1 MNDLLT
7 VNNLTKTYDR
17 FALQNLSFSL
27 PEGCITGFIGANGAG
42 KTTTLRAIL
51 DLIHKDSGE
60 VRIFDLD
67 MATNTRAIKDR
78 IGVVLDNGGFYDE
91 LSLNE
96 MKRVIAPAYSQWS
109 DEDFQRWLEHFRL
122 DSHQQIATLS
132 RGMRM
137 KFALALALSHNAEL
151 LIMDEPTSGLDPKI
165 RRQLLRTLSTF
176 MENGGKGVFF
186 STHITSDLDKIADF
200 LVMIDDGQILFQED
214 KDTLLDSHRILKGDS
229 AALTTDTRPL
239 FLSLEET
246 AYGFTG
252 LTRAPEALDAF
263 PDALVERPTVEDI
276 MLAYMKGDARHA
288 HSSRAQRFSH
298 R

>member
-1 MNDLLT
+1 MNELLS
-7 VNNLTKTYDR
+7 VRGLTKNFDR
-17 FALQNLSFSL
+17 FSLQELSFSL

-60 VRIFDLD
+60 VCVFGLD
-67 MATNTRAIKDR
+67 MGTNARAIKDR

-96 MKRVIAPAYSQWS
+96 MKRIIAPAYSRWS
-109 DEDFQRWLEHFRL
+109 DEDFQRWLERFRL
-122 DSHQQIATLS
+122 DPSQKIETLS

-137 KFALALALSHNAEL
+137 KFALALALSHGAEL
-151 LIMDEPTSGLDPKI
+151 LIMDEPTSGLDP
-165 RRQLLRTLSTF
+165 RVRQDLLRILSEF
-176 MENGGKGVFF
+176 MADGGKGVFF
-186 STHITSDLDKIADF
+186 STHITSGLDKIADY
-200 LVMIDDGQILFQED
+200 LIMIDDGRILFQED
-214 KDTLLDSHRILKGDS
+214 KDTLLDTHRILKGDRT
-229 AALTTDTRPL
+229 ALTAETRAL

-246 AYGFTG
+246 VYGFTG
-252 LTRAPEALDAF
+252 LTRAPEALNAF

-288 HSSRAQRFSH
+288 HSSRAQRFPH

>member
-1 MNDLLT
+1 MNELLS
-7 VNNLTKTYDR
+7 VRGLTKNFDR
-17 FALQNLSFSL
+17 FSLQELSFSL

-51 DLIHKDSGE
+51 DLIHKDSGD
-60 VRIFDLD
+60 VRIFGLD
-67 MATNTRAIKDR
+67 MATDARAIKDR
-78 IGVVLDNGGFYDE
+78 IGVVLDDGGFYDE
-91 LSLNE
+91 LSLGE
-96 MKRVIAPAYSQWS
+96 MKRIIAPAYSRWS
-109 DEDFQRWLEHFRL
+109 DEDFQRWLDHFRL
-122 DSHQQIATLS
+122 DPHQKIATLS

-137 KFALALALSHNAEL
+137 KFALALAMSHGAE
-151 LIMDEPTSGLDPKI
+151 
-165 RRQLLRTLSTF
+165 LLRTLSTF

-200 LVMIDDGQILFQED
+200 LVMIDDGQIIFQED

-252 LTRAPEALDAF
+252 LTCAPEALDAF

>member
-1 MNDLLT
+1 MPSST
-7 VNNLTKTYDR
+7 
-17 FALQNLSFSL
+17 
-27 PEGCITGFIGANGAG
+27 
-42 KTTTLRAIL
+42 
-51 DLIHKDSGE
+51 LIHKDSGE

-165 RRQLLRTLSTF
+165 RRQLLSALQTF

-229 AALTTDTRPL
+229 AALTTDTRSL

>member
-7 VNNLTKTYDR
+7 VDNLTKTYDR
-17 FALQNLSFSL
+17 FALHNISFSL

-42 KTTTLRAIL
+42 KTTTLRTIL
-51 DLIHKDSGE
+51 DLVHKDSGE
-60 VRIFDLD
+60 VCVFGLD
-67 MATNTRAIKDR
+67 MGTDARAIKDR

-109 DEDFQRWLEHFRL
+109 DEDFRRWLERFRL
-122 DSHQQIATLS
+122 DPSQKIETLS

-151 LIMDEPTSGLDPKI
+151 LIMDEPTSGLDP
-165 RRQLLRTLSTF
+165 RVRQDLLRILSEF
-176 MENGGKGVFF
+176 MADGGKGVFF
-186 STHITSDLDKIADF
+186 STHITSDLDKIADY
-200 LVMIDDGQILFQED
+200 LIMIDDGRVLFQED
-214 KDTLLDSHRILKGDS
+214 KDTLLDTHRIIKGDS

>member
-1 MNDLLT
+1 MNELLS
-7 VNNLTKTYDR
+7 VRGLTKNFDR
-17 FALQNLSFSL
+17 FSLQELSFSL

-42 KTTTLRAIL
+42 KTTTLRTIL
-51 DLIHKDSGE
+51 DLIHKDSGD
-60 VRIFDLD
+60 VRIFGLD
-67 MATNTRAIKDR
+67 MSTDARAIKDR
-78 IGVVLDNGGFYDE
+78 IGVVLDGGGFYDE
-91 LSLNE
+91 LSLSE
-96 MKRVIAPAYSQWS
+96 MKRIIAPAYSHWS
-109 DEDFQRWLEHFRL
+109 DEDFQRWLDHFRL
-122 DSHQQIATLS
+122 DPHQKIATLS

-137 KFALALALSHNAEL
+137 KFALALAMSHGAEL

-200 LVMIDDGQILFQED
+200 LVMIDDGQIIFQED

-229 AALTTDTRPL
+229 AALTADTRPL

-252 LTRAPEALDAF
+252 LTYAPEALDAF

>member
-1 MNDLLT
+1 MNELLS
-7 VNNLTKTYDR
+7 VRGLTKNFDR
-17 FALQNLSFSL
+17 FSLQELSFSL

-42 KTTTLRAIL
+42 KTTTLRTIL
-51 DLIHKDSGE
+51 DLIHKDSGD
-60 VRIFDLD
+60 VRIFGLD
-67 MATNTRAIKDR
+67 MSTDARAIKDR
-78 IGVVLDNGGFYDE
+78 IGVVLDDGGFYDE
-91 LSLNE
+91 LSLGE
-96 MKRVIAPAYSQWS
+96 MKRIIAPAYSRWS
-109 DEDFQRWLEHFRL
+109 DEDFQCWLDHFRL
-122 DSHQQIATLS
+122 DPHQKIATLS

-137 KFALALALSHNAEL
+137 KFALALAMSHGAEL

-252 LTRAPEALDAF
+252 LTRASEALDAF

>member
-67 MATNTRAIKDR
+67 MATDARAIKDR
-78 IGVVLDNGGFYDE
+78 IGVVLDDGGFYDE
-91 LSLNE
+91 LSLSE
-96 MKRVIAPAYSQWS
+96 MKRIIAPAYSHWS
-109 DEDFQRWLEHFRL
+109 DEDFQRWLDHFRL
-122 DSHQQIATLS
+122 DPHQKIATLS

-137 KFALALALSHNAEL
+137 KFALALAMSHGAEL

-200 LVMIDDGQILFQED
+200 LVMIDDGQIIFQED

-229 AALTTDTRPL
+229 AALTADTRPL

-276 MLAYMKGDARHA
+276 MLAYMKGDAHHA

>member
-1 MNDLLT
+1 MNELLS
-7 VNNLTKTYDR
+7 VRGLTKNFDH
-17 FALQNLSFSL
+17 FSLQELSFSL

-42 KTTTLRAIL
+42 KTTTLRTIL
-51 DLIHKDSGE
+51 DLIHKDSGD
-60 VRIFDLD
+60 VRIFGLD
-67 MATNTRAIKDR
+67 MSTDARAIKDR
-78 IGVVLDNGGFYDE
+78 IGVVLDDGGFYDE
-91 LSLNE
+91 LSLGE
-96 MKRVIAPAYSQWS
+96 MKRIIAPAYSRWS
-109 DEDFQRWLEHFRL
+109 DEDFQRWLKRFRL
-122 DSHQQIATLS
+122 EPAQKIETLS

-137 KFALALALSHNAEL
+137 KFALALALSHGAEL
-151 LIMDEPTSGLDPKI
+151 LIMDEPTSGLDP
-165 RRQLLRTLSTF
+165 RVRQDLLRILSEF
-176 MENGGKGVFF
+176 MADGGKGVFF
-186 STHITSDLDKIADF
+186 STHITSDLDKIADY
-200 LVMIDDGQILFQED
+200 LIMIDDGQVLFQED

-229 AALTTDTRPL
+229 AALTADTRPL

-252 LTRAPEALDAF
+252 LTCAPEALDAF

>member
-165 RRQLLRTLSTF
+165 RRQLLSALQTF

-186 STHITSDLDKIADF
+186 STHITSDLDKIADY
-200 LVMIDDGQILFQED
+200 LMMIDDGRILFQED
-214 KDTLLDSHRILKGDS
+214 KDTLLDTHRIIKGDR

-288 HSSRAQRFSH
+288 HSSRVQRFSH

>member
-1 MNDLLT
+1 MNELLS
-7 VNNLTKTYDR
+7 VRGLTKNFDR
-17 FALQNLSFSL
+17 FSLQELSFSL

-42 KTTTLRAIL
+42 KTTTLRTIL
-51 DLIHKDSGE
+51 DLIHKDSGD
-60 VRIFDLD
+60 VRIFGLD
-67 MATNTRAIKDR
+67 MSTDARAIKDR
-78 IGVVLDNGGFYDE
+78 IGVVLDDGGFYDE
-91 LSLNE
+91 LSLGE
-96 MKRVIAPAYSQWS
+96 MKRIIAPAYSRWS
-109 DEDFQRWLEHFRL
+109 DEDFQRWLDHFRL
-122 DSHQQIATLS
+122 DPHQKIATLS

-137 KFALALALSHNAEL
+137 KFALALAMSHGAEL

-229 AALTTDTRPL
+229 ASLTADTRPL

-288 HSSRAQRFSH
+288 HSSRVQRFSH

>member
-91 LSLNE
+91 LSLSE
-96 MKRVIAPAYSQWS
+96 MKRIIAPAYSHWS
-109 DEDFQRWLEHFRL
+109 DEDFQRWLDHFRL
-122 DSHQQIATLS
+122 DPHQKIATLS

-137 KFALALALSHNAEL
+137 KFALALAMSHSAEL

-200 LVMIDDGQILFQED
+200 LVMIDDGQIIFQED

-229 AALTTDTRPL
+229 AALTADTRPL

-252 LTRAPEALDAF
+252 LTYAPEALDAF

>member
-1 MNDLLT
+1 
-7 VNNLTKTYDR
+7 
-17 FALQNLSFSL
+17 
-27 PEGCITGFIGANGAG
+27 
-42 KTTTLRAIL
+42 
-51 DLIHKDSGE
+51 
-60 VRIFDLD
+60 
-67 MATNTRAIKDR
+67 
-78 IGVVLDNGGFYDE
+78 
-91 LSLNE
+91 
-96 MKRVIAPAYSQWS
+96 
-109 DEDFQRWLEHFRL
+109 
-122 DSHQQIATLS
+122 
-132 RGMRM
+132 MRM
-137 KFALALALSHNAEL
+137 KFALALAMSHSAEL

-200 LVMIDDGQILFQED
+200 LVMIDDGQIIFQED

-229 AALTTDTRPL
+229 AALTADTRPL

-246 AYGFTG
+246 
-252 LTRAPEALDAF
+252 LTWIHWSHPRAEALDAF

>member
-1 MNDLLT
+1 M
-7 VNNLTKTYDR
+7 
-17 FALQNLSFSL
+17 
-27 PEGCITGFIGANGAG
+27 
-42 KTTTLRAIL
+42 
-51 DLIHKDSGE
+51 
-60 VRIFDLD
+60 RIFGLD
-67 MATNTRAIKDR
+67 MSTDARAIKDR
-78 IGVVLDNGGFYDE
+78 IGVVLDDGGFYDE
-91 LSLNE
+91 LSLGE
-96 MKRVIAPAYSQWS
+96 MKRIIAPAYSRWS
-109 DEDFQRWLEHFRL
+109 DEDFQRWLDHFRL
-122 DSHQQIATLS
+122 DPHQKIATLS

-137 KFALALALSHNAEL
+137 KFALALAMSHGAEL

-200 LVMIDDGQILFQED
+200 LVMIDDGQIIFQED

-252 LTRAPEALDAF
+252 LTCAAGSARRVSRRPRRAPDRRRHHARLH
-263 PDALVERPTVEDI
+263 ERRCSPCSFI
-276 MLAYMKGDARHA
+276 SCSKIF
-288 HSSRAQRFSH
+288 SSLKNTCSWCYSSLWLCRRFCSGAIPSSPPCWDKFSLLSSAC
-298 R
+298 

>member
-1 MNDLLT
+1 MNELLS
-7 VNNLTKTYDR
+7 VRGLTKNFDR
-17 FALQNLSFSL
+17 FSLQELSFSL

-42 KTTTLRAIL
+42 KTTTLRTIL
-51 DLIHKDSGE
+51 DLIHKDSGD
-60 VRIFDLD
+60 VRIFGLD
-67 MATNTRAIKDR
+67 MSTDARAIKDR
-78 IGVVLDNGGFYDE
+78 IGVVLDDGGFYDE
-91 LSLNE
+91 LSLGE
-96 MKRVIAPAYSQWS
+96 IKRIIAPAYSRWS
-109 DEDFQRWLEHFRL
+109 DEDFQRWLDHFRL
-122 DSHQQIATLS
+122 DPHQKIATLS

-137 KFALALALSHNAEL
+137 KFALALAMSHGAEL

-200 LVMIDDGQILFQED
+200 LVMIDDGQIIFQED

-229 AALTTDTRPL
+229 AALTADTRPL

-246 AYGFTG
+246 AYGFIG
-252 LTRAPEALDAF
+252 LTYAPEALDAF

>member
-137 KFALALALSHNAEL
+137 KFALALAMSHGAEL

-229 AALTTDTRPL
+229 AALTADTRPL

-252 LTRAPEALDAF
+252 LTCAPEALDAF

>member
-7 VNNLTKTYDR
+7 VRGLTKNFDR
-17 FALQNLSFSL
+17 FALQELSFSL

-51 DLIHKDSGE
+51 DLIHNDSGD
-60 VRIFDLD
+60 VRIFGLD
-67 MATNTRAIKDR
+67 MATDARAIKDR
-78 IGVVLDNGGFYDE
+78 IGVVLDDGGFYDE
-91 LSLNE
+91 LSLGE

-109 DEDFQRWLEHFRL
+109 DEDFQRWLDHFRL
-122 DSHQQIATLS
+122 DPHQKIATLS

-137 KFALALALSHNAEL
+137 KFALALAMSHSAEL

-200 LVMIDDGQILFQED
+200 LVMIDDGQIIFQED

-229 AALTTDTRPL
+229 AALTADTRPL

-252 LTRAPEALDAF
+252 LTYAPEALDAF

-288 HSSRAQRFSH
+288 HSSRVQRFSH

>member
-60 VRIFDLD
+60 VCVFGLD
-67 MATNTRAIKDR
+67 MGTNARAIKDR

-96 MKRVIAPAYSQWS
+96 MKRIIAPAYSRWS
-109 DEDFQRWLEHFRL
+109 DEDFQRWLERFRL
-122 DSHQQIATLS
+122 DPSQKIETLS

-137 KFALALALSHNAEL
+137 KFALALALSHGAEL
-151 LIMDEPTSGLDPKI
+151 LIMDEPTSGLDP
-165 RRQLLRTLSTF
+165 RVRQDLLRILSEF
-176 MENGGKGVFF
+176 MADGGKGVFF
-186 STHITSDLDKIADF
+186 STHITSDLDKIADY
-200 LVMIDDGQILFQED
+200 LIMIDDGRILFQED
-214 KDTLLDSHRILKGDS
+214 KDTLLDTHRILKGDRT
-229 AALTTDTRPL
+229 ALTAETRAL

-246 AYGFTG
+246 VYGFTG
-252 LTRAPEALDAF
+252 LTRAPEALAAF
-263 PDALVERPTVEDI
+263 PDALIERPTIEDI
-276 MLAYMKGDARHA
+276 MLAYMKGEARHA
-288 HSSRAQRFSH
+288 HSSRVQRFAH

>member
-7 VNNLTKTYDR
+7 VRGLSKKFKR
-17 FALQNLSFSL
+17 FALCDLTFTL

-42 KTTTLRAIL
+42 KTTTLRTIL
-51 DLIHKDSGE
+51 DLVHKDSGE
-60 VRIFDLD
+60 VCVFGLD
-67 MATNTRAIKDR
+67 MGTNARAIKDR

-96 MKRVIAPAYSQWS
+96 MKRVIAPAYSHWS
-109 DEDFQRWLEHFRL
+109 DEDFQRWLKRFRL
-122 DSHQQIATLS
+122 EPSQKIETLS

-151 LIMDEPTSGLDPKI
+151 LIMDEPTSGLDP
-165 RRQLLRTLSTF
+165 RVRQDLLRTLTEF
-176 MENGGKGVFF
+176 MAAGGKGVFF
-186 STHITSDLDKIADF
+186 STHITSDLDKIADY
-200 LVMIDDGQILFQED
+200 LIMIDDGRILFQED
-214 KDTLLDSHRILKGDS
+214 KDTLLDTHHIVKGDL
-229 AALTTDTRPL
+229 ATLTAENRAR

-252 LTRAPEALDAF
+252 LACAPEALDTF
-263 PDALVERPTVEDI
+263 PDALIERPTVEDI
-276 MLAYMKGDARHA
+276 MLAYMKGESRHA
-288 HSSRAQRFSH
+288 HSSRVQRFAH

>member
-1 MNDLLT
+1 MNELLS
-7 VNNLTKTYDR
+7 VRGLTKNFDR
-17 FALQNLSFSL
+17 FSLQELSFSL

-42 KTTTLRAIL
+42 KTTTLRTIL
-51 DLIHKDSGE
+51 DLIHKDSGD
-60 VRIFDLD
+60 VRIFGLD
-67 MATNTRAIKDR
+67 MSTDARAIKDR
-78 IGVVLDNGGFYDE
+78 IGVVLDDGGFYDE
-91 LSLNE
+91 LSLGE
-96 MKRVIAPAYSQWS
+96 MKRIIAPAYSHWS
-109 DEDFQRWLEHFRL
+109 DEDFQRWLDHFRL
-122 DSHQQIATLS
+122 DPHQKIATLS

-137 KFALALALSHNAEL
+137 KFALALAMSHGAEL

-200 LVMIDDGQILFQED
+200 LVMIDDGQIIFQED

-229 AALTTDTRPL
+229 AALTADTRPL

-252 LTRAPEALDAF
+252 LTYAPEALDAF

-288 HSSRAQRFSH
+288 HSSRVQRFSH

>member
-1 MNDLLT
+1 MNELLS
-7 VNNLTKTYDR
+7 VRGLTKNFDR
-17 FALQNLSFSL
+17 FSLQELSFSL

-42 KTTTLRAIL
+42 KTTTLRTIL
-51 DLIHKDSGE
+51 DLIHKDSGD
-60 VRIFDLD
+60 VRIFGLD
-67 MATNTRAIKDR
+67 MSTDARAIKDR
-78 IGVVLDNGGFYDE
+78 IGVVLDDGGFYDE
-91 LSLNE
+91 LSLGE
-96 MKRVIAPAYSQWS
+96 MKRIIAPAYSRWS
-109 DEDFQRWLEHFRL
+109 DEDFQRWLDHFRL
-122 DSHQQIATLS
+122 DPHQKIATLS

-137 KFALALALSHNAEL
+137 KFALALAMSHGAEL

-200 LVMIDDGQILFQED
+200 LVMIDDGQIIFQED

-229 AALTTDTRPL
+229 AALTADTRPL

-246 AYGFTG
+246 AYGFIG
-252 LTRAPEALDAF
+252 LTYAPEALDAF

>member
-7 VNNLTKTYDR
+7 VDNLTKTYDR
-17 FALQNLSFSL
+17 FALHNISFSL

-42 KTTTLRAIL
+42 KTTTLRTIL
-51 DLIHKDSGE
+51 DLVHKDSGD
-60 VRIFDLD
+60 VRIFGLD
-67 MATNTRAIKDR
+67 MSTDARAVKDR

-109 DEDFQRWLEHFRL
+109 DEDFRRWLERFRL
-122 DSHQQIATLS
+122 DASQKIETLS

-151 LIMDEPTSGLDPKI
+151 LIMDEPTSGLDP
-165 RRQLLRTLSTF
+165 RVRQDLLRILSEF
-176 MENGGKGVFF
+176 MADGGKGVFF

>member
-1 MNDLLT
+1 MNELLS
-7 VNNLTKTYDR
+7 VRGLTKNFDR
-17 FALQNLSFSL
+17 FSLQELSFSL

-42 KTTTLRAIL
+42 KTTTLRTIL
-51 DLIHKDSGE
+51 DLVHKDGGD
-60 VRIFDLD
+60 VRIFGLD
-67 MATNTRAIKDR
+67 MATDARAIKDR
-78 IGVVLDNGGFYDE
+78 IGVVLDDGGFYDE
-91 LSLNE
+91 LSLSE
-96 MKRVIAPAYSQWS
+96 MKRIIAPAYSHWS
-109 DEDFQRWLEHFRL
+109 DEDFQRWLDHFRL
-122 DSHQQIATLS
+122 DPHQKIATLS

-137 KFALALALSHNAEL
+137 KFALALAMSHGAEL

-200 LVMIDDGQILFQED
+200 LVMIDDGQIIFQED

-229 AALTTDTRPL
+229 AALTADTRPL
-239 FLSLEET
+239 FLNLEET

-252 LTRAPEALDAF
+252 LTYAPEALDAF

>member
-96 MKRVIAPAYSQWS
+96 MKRVIAPAYSRWS
-109 DEDFQRWLEHFRL
+109 DEDFQRWLDQFRL
-122 DSHQQIATLS
+122 DPHQKIATLS

-137 KFALALALSHNAEL
+137 KFALALAMSHGAEL

-176 MENGGKGVFF
+176 MENGGKGVFC

-200 LVMIDDGQILFQED
+200 LVMIDDGQIIFQED

-229 AALTTDTRPL
+229 AALTADTRPL

>member
-60 VRIFDLD
+60 VCVFGLD
-67 MATNTRAIKDR
+67 MGTNARAIKDR

-96 MKRVIAPAYSQWS
+96 MKRIIAPAYSRWS
-109 DEDFQRWLEHFRL
+109 DEDFQRWLDHFRL
-122 DSHQQIATLS
+122 DPHQEIATLS

-137 KFALALALSHNAEL
+137 KFALALAMSHGAEL

-200 LVMIDDGQILFQED
+200 LVMIDDGQIIFQED
-214 KDTLLDSHRILKGDS
+214 KDTLLDSHRILKGDRT
-229 AALTTDTRPL
+229 ALTAETRAL

-246 AYGFTG
+246 VYGFTG
-252 LTRAPEALDAF
+252 LTCAPEALDAF

>member
-1 MNDLLT
+1 MNELLS
-7 VNNLTKTYDR
+7 VRGLTKNFDR
-17 FALQNLSFSL
+17 FALQELSFSL

-51 DLIHKDSGE
+51 DLIHKDSGD
-60 VRIFDLD
+60 VRIFGLD
-67 MATNTRAIKDR
+67 MATDARAIKDR
-78 IGVVLDNGGFYDE
+78 IGVVLDDGGFYDE
-91 LSLNE
+91 LSLSE
-96 MKRVIAPAYSQWS
+96 MKRIIAPAYSRWS
-109 DEDFQRWLEHFRL
+109 DEDFQRWLDHFRL
-122 DSHQQIATLS
+122 DPHQKIATLS

-137 KFALALALSHNAEL
+137 KFALALAMSHGAEL

-229 AALTTDTRPL
+229 AALTADTRPL

-263 PDALVERPTVEDI
+263 PGALVERPTVEDI